1 MNKPIVIGV
10 IMDPI
15 EQINIVKDSTWAMIL
30 AAQKRGWQVRYMQQ
44 ADLFTSNGSAL

>member
-15 EQINIVKDSTWAMIL
+15 EKINIIKDSTWAMIL
-30 AAQKRGWQVRYMQQ
+30 AAQNRGWQVRYM
-44 ADLFTSNGSAL
+44 